1 MTAQTN
7 DATRTTWVVLIG
19 ISLCHMINDVMQSL
33 LAALYPVLAQEFT
46 LQFWQ
51 IGAMT
56 LAFQGTASILQ
67 PVVGFMTDKRP
78 APWALPLGMA
88 STLLGVA
95 MLAYATAYPALLAGA
110 SLIGIGSAI
119 FHPES
124 SRIARAASGGKFG
137 TAQSFFQVGGNA
149 GTALGPLL
157 AALVVVPLGRP
168 AVIWF
173 AVLALLGMLI
183 LSRIAVW
190 YAALARRAAARG
202 GARPRATLPRR
213 QIVMAIAVLA
223 ILTASKNA
231 YTASMGSYYTFF
243 LMDRFGLEVEWA
255 QKMLFLY
262 LAAAAV
268 GVIAGGLV
276 GDRIGPL
283 AVIWVS
289 ILGVLPLTLAL
300 PHLSLVPM
308 AVVSVVIGGVMASA
322 FPAIVVYAQ
331 ELLPGRVGLVA
342 GIFFGFAFGMGGIS
356 AAVLGLLADLRGIA
370 WVFQMCSVL
379 PAVGLI
385 AIFLPRRAPH
395 MATGPA

>member
-33 LAALYPVLAQEFT
+33 LAALYPVLAQEFS

-56 LAFQGTASILQ
+56 LAFQGTASVLQ
-67 PVVGFMTDKRP
+67 PLVGFLTDKRP

-190 YAALARRAAARG
+190 YAAVARRAAARG

-231 YTASMGSYYTFF
+231 YTASMSSYYTFF
-243 LMDRFGLEVEWA
+243 LIDRFALPVEWA

-276 GDRIGPL
+276 GDRVGPL
-283 AVIWVS
+283 VVIWVS

-308 AVVSVVIGGVMASA
+308 AAVSVVIGGIMASA

-356 AAVLGLLADLRGIA
+356 AALLGWLADMRGIA

-385 AIFLPRRAPH
+385 AILLPRRAPR
-395 MATGPA
+395 MATGAA